1 MKNNDKEIKKWIFD
15 IDIGKQKVI
24 HTFEE
29 IGHDEKDIE
38 INAKDIFRVLREQER
53 ERILKIIR
61 MEINDTTLKLFLT
74 SLKFKKLNK
83 EFEIHEAI
91 KTILGEY
98 REFFLKDLI
107 KEIEK

>member
-1 MKNNDKEIKKWIFD
+1 MINKDDLKLSKDVCMLYDRLNKKEMNILTRWVLANRDVVEKK
-15 IDIGKQKVI
+15 
-24 HTFEE
+24 T
-29 IGHDEKDIE
+29 
-38 INAKDIFRVLREQER
+38 RLQER
-53 ERILKIIR
+53 KRILKIIR